1 MKFNFYISCETADE
15 AQKCIAFIDKMISGR
30 KTWEDQVDEKPNLRT
45 NPTPKPVV
53 KDEEPA
59 ESDDSKQAGNERKN
73 VNPGEPAIGKMGT
86 ATEDE
91 IIHDLEKQD
100 RVPTSYA
107 NGKREEHLKLLW
119 KRGKVKFDGR
129 EYYL

>member
-30 KTWEDQVDEKPNLRT
+30 KTWEDQVEEKPNLRT

-59 ESDDSKQAGNERKN
+59 ESDDSKQARNERKN
-73 VNPGEPAIGKMGT
+73 VSPGEPAIGKIGT
-86 ATEDE
+86 ATQ
-91 IIHDLEKQD
+91 DLILDMLKGTEK
-100 RVPTSYA
+100 VPQPKYT
-107 NGKREEHLKLLW
+107 EHLKLLW
-119 KRGKVKFDGR
+119 KRGVVKYDG